1 MNNVNDEELAL
12 QRQVG
17 KRIREIRLAKGIS
30 QERLAHEI
38 GLHRTYV
45 GSLERGERN
54 PSLQVVSRL
63 AKLLEVSTDRLLSMR
78 EHD

>member
-1 MNNVNDEELAL
+1 MTKANEADLAL

-17 KRIREIRLAKGIS
+17 ERIREIRTAKGIS
-30 QERLAHEI
+30 QEKLAQEI

-54 PSLQVVSRL
+54 PSLQVISRL
-63 AKLLEVSTDRLLSMR
+63 ARLLDVTLDQLLCSKG
-78 EHD
+78 HK

>member
-1 MNNVNDEELAL
+1 MIDDL

-17 KRIREIRLAKGIS
+17 QRIREIRQEKGIS
-30 QERLAHEI
+30 QEALGDEI

-54 PSLQVVSRL
+54 PSLQVISKL
-63 AKLLEVSTDRLLSMR
+63 SELLEVSTDRLLCS
-78 EHD
+78 HNHK